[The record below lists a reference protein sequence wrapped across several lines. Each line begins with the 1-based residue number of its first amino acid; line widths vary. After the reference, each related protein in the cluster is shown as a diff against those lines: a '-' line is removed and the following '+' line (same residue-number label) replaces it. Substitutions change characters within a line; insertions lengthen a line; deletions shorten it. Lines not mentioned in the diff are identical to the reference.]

1 MCVRGVNFASV
12 SNQMKNGKYHAIG
25 TVPKSNIKIVERGKI
40 DMPNTQIHE
49 CSPTWLGTYT
59 SINQL
64 VLWGQTSPFSLDF

>member
-1 MCVRGVNFASV
+1 MCVRGVNVASV
-12 SNQMKNGKYHAIG
+12 SNQMKNRKYHAIG
-25 TVPKSNIKIVERGKI
+25 TVPKSNIKI

-49 CSPTWLGTYT
+49 RSPTWLGTYT

>member
-40 DMPNTQIHE
+40 DMPNTRLL
-49 CSPTWLGTYT
+49 S
-59 SINQL
+59 SK
-64 VLWGQTSPFSLDF
+64 